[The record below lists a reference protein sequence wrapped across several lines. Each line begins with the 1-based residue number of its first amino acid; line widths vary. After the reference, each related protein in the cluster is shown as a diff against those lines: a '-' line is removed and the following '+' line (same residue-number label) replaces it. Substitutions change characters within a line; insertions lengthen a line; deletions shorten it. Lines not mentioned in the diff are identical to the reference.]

1 MHAFLESVKAI
12 EGRTSYNFCYLS
24 YLVIRLLEMHRIL
37 KDTGSIYLHCD
48 PTMSHY
54 IKLLMDIVFGEKNF
68 RNEIVWYYR
77 RWTAMSNDFQRYH
90 DIVFRYC
97 KSSNFIFNPIYIQSA
112 NEEKGRKEGYKKN
125 EKGEL
130 VRRQSIR
137 GQQWEIKKDT
147 RGVKSGDVFPI
158 SFIHPSA
165 KERTGYPTQKPLALL
180 ERIIKA
186 SSNEGDIVLDPFCGC
201 ATTCVASE
209 KLNRQWIGIDV
220 SVKAYDL
227 VRERLQKEVADPENL
242 LQFQNKIHYFTDPPQ
257 RSDTAGDDK
266 IVKKYVYIISHPNYK
281 KSNLYK
287 VGIASNLSSRLN
299 SYQTSDPLRE
309 YEIEYSLST
318 ANFREIEAYIHKKF
332 SFSHE
337 WVSGK
342 LENIIKAIKDFDIN
356 EDNL

>member
-1 MHAFLESVKAI
+1 M
-12 EGRTSYNFCYLS
+12 
-24 YLVIRLLEMHRIL
+24 
-37 KDTGSIYLHCD
+37 
-48 PTMSHY
+48 
-54 IKLLMDIVFGEKNF
+54 
-68 RNEIVWYYR
+68 
-77 RWTAMSNDFQRYH
+77 
-90 DIVFRYC
+90 
-97 KSSNFIFNPIYIQSA
+97 
-112 NEEKGRKEGYKKN
+112 
-125 EKGEL
+125 
-130 VRRQSIR
+130 
-137 GQQWEIKKDT
+137 
-147 RGVKSGDVFPI
+147 
-158 SFIHPSA
+158 
-165 KERTGYPTQKPLALL
+165 
-180 ERIIKA
+180 
-186 SSNEGDIVLDPFCGC
+186 LDPFCGC

-356 EDNL
+356 EYNL